1 MGVIITIVLMIILA
15 VYTAFNNATTEIED
29 EKANKKGLI
38 CYMNRKGD
46 IRMAS
51 NGERVVIK
59 QDVYNNHTYIYD
71 KYGTNKLV
79 DLTELIKKRENEE
92 VKKINMLNDDEANK
106 NGSRWSVHLW
116 LDPAY
121 TIKTKYGSYKA
132 ADVGKYSRIRFD
144 LKTKKEY
151 KLGKGDKYYV
161 IYMDNPYNKVII
173 SESEAIELG
182 YNETNWSMRE
192 TESPDD
198 LYNRISN
205 EFYSIGV

>member
-15 VYTAFNNATTEIED
+15 VYTAFNNAATEIED

-71 KYGTNKLV
+71 KYGINKLV

-92 VKKINMLNDDEANK
+92 VKKINMLNDEEANK

-116 LDPAY
+116 LDPSY
-121 TIKTKYGSYKA
+121 VIKTKYGKYKA
-132 ADVGKYSRIRFD
+132 EDIGKYTRIRFD
-144 LKTKKEY
+144 LKENKEY
-151 KLGKGDKYYV
+151 KVWKGDEYYV
-161 IYMDNPYNKVII
+161 VYLDDLENKITI

-198 LYNRISN
+198 LYSRISN